1 MSSNKSS
8 KVKKMYVDSDTEEEE
23 TIYET
28 EEEDEQNDSNDT
40 DEIINE
46 FIRGKVKNH
55 GNKKIDKK
63 IDKKTDKKSKHEN
76 NKKAN
81 INKNSKNNKVSEKSN
96 STSESSSKERSYHLR
111 SRKVKKA
118 ESPKSKSKDMK
129 KKSKKIE
136 SETEEDDDESEIDL
150 DSDLDEEFD
159 SDEEDEDD
167 DENESEEDEEIDSDD
182 EEDDEELDSEE
193 SEDEELDSD
202 ESDDEEEEIVVKG
215 KKYISKPTKQNKKEE
230 AKSKETEKDKK
241 KTKEIEK
248 SKSKSKET
256 EKAKSKSK
264 ETEKAK
270 SKEKS
275 KEKETKAKGKD
286 KGKESYIVMNMNDL
300 IDSIYDDE
308 DEDYEDEFAEDYETD
323 SAEEVDSEDEKTF
336 MKEKFA
342 SEPNPK
348 KSETSKKTDKKPDPK
363 AEKQKEDDLH
373 KKATEKM
380 DKKYETL
387 DDMRQFLTQRLEKDP
402 KNKILKHA
410 LQDIKENI
418 HKLVKQARSKN
429 ARKFHEMVSEKTN
442 GTNKMNDME
451 YFKKKL
457 SNKEQ
462 IRAMEDLKE
471 INEHIYLDKPY
482 RMAILEMDIPYKYKA
497 IALSRLDTM
506 KQMEQ
511 SMETGGYTKMK
522 EWIDT
527 FMRIPFA
534 KYRNLPVQIS
544 DGPQRCF
551 EFMNNAKQILDD
563 CTYGLNDA
571 KMQIMQVLGNWI
583 SNPTSMGTA
592 IAIRGPPGTGKCMV
606 RDTPIL
612 MYDGSIK
619 MVQDVVVGDLLM
631 GDDSKPRKVSSLG
644 RGQDDLYD
652 VVPVKGESYG
662 VNSEH
667 ILCLKPSGMHR
678 LKTLKK
684 TRESGDEDVV
694 EIGDE
699 DVVEIGHEDV
709 AEGGDE
715 DVAAYKVEYFDTQT
729 FHIKSKR
736 FQDKKLAMEFLDEKA
751 KEHQIAEIPVK
762 TLLGLSKYIQE
773 HLKGYSVGAEFASKP
788 VPFDPY
794 ILGVWLGD
802 GESACSRIT
811 NQDAKILHYL
821 REKLSEYHLSLNYV
835 SDYQYSI
842 SYDLHRQK
850 KDTRN
855 NKNVFLQVLKD
866 YNMIN
871 NKHIPDLYKINDRNV
886 QLQMLAGI
894 IDTDGYYSVK
904 SKYYEITQKNKR
916 LSDDILFISRS
927 LGFTAYQKEYK
938 KSCMYK
944 GEKREGTYFT
954 VTISG
959 SNIHEIPVKIERK
972 KVTEGRLQ
980 KKDSTVTGIKIVPR
994 GYGDYYGFELDGNHR
1009 YLLGSFTVTHNTTI
1023 VRDGISKIL
1032 GREFAFITL
1041 GGATDSAFFDGF
1053 SYTYEGSK
1061 WGKIVQILLDSK
1073 SMNPVIYFDELDKIS
1088 TTDRGQEITGLL
1100 THLTDTSQNNQF
1112 HDKYFSEIDFDLS
1125 RCLFIFSYNDEALVN
1140 PILKDRMYIVETK
1153 GYSAKEKVII
1163 AQKHLLPKIRQQVFF
1178 REDEV
1183 IVPNETIQYL
1193 VEKEELTAKEEGVRN
1208 LKRCLEIV
1216 FKKLNLLRLMGS
1228 GNSGTETK
1236 SETMQIFGEEFK
1248 FKVEFPFTVKK
1259 EHIDALI
1266 KKRDVGATAWKDM
1279 FI

>member
-1 MSSNKSS
+1 MSSNKTS

-55 GNKKIDKK
+55 GNKKIDK
-63 IDKKTDKKSKHEN
+63 IDKKTEKKTDKTSKHDN

-81 INKNSKNNKVSEKSN
+81 SNINKNKNKNNKNKVSEKSN

-136 SETEEDDDESEIDL
+136 SETEEDDESEEEL
-150 DSDLDEEFD
+150 DSDEDEDEEFD
-159 SDEEDEDD
+159 SDED
-167 DENESEEDEEIDSDD
+167 EEDEEIDSE
-182 EEDDEELDSEE
+182 EEDDEELDEDDDE
-193 SEDEELDSD
+193 SDDEDEEEEN

-230 AKSKETEKDKK
+230 TKSKDTKKDKK
-241 KTKEIEK
+241 KSKEKETEK

-275 KEKETKAKGKD
+275 KEKETKSKGKD

-342 SEPNPK
+342 AEPNPK
-348 KSETSKKTDKKPDPK
+348 KSETMKKTDKKPDPK

-684 TRESGDEDVV
+684 KGGDVMESGHEDIAEDVV

-699 DVVEIGHEDV
+699 DV

-715 DVAAYKVEYFDTQT
+715 DIAAYKVEYFDTQT

-794 ILGVWLGD
+794 ILGLWLQNDSNLTEEENAAIGQIF
-802 GESACSRIT
+802 S
-811 NQDAKILHYL
+811 NQY
-821 REKLSEYHLSLNYV
+821 
-835 SDYQYSI
+835 
-842 SYDLHRQK
+842 
-850 KDTRN
+850 
-855 NKNVFLQVLKD
+855 
-866 YNMIN
+866 
-871 NKHIPDLYKINDRNV
+871 IPDLYKINDRKV
-886 QLQMLAGI
+886 QLQILAGM
-894 IDTDGYYSVK
+894 IDADGEYSVEEEA
-904 SKYYEITQKNKR
+904 YVIAIKNKKI
-916 LSDDILFISRS
+916 SEDVLFVARS
-927 LGFTAYQKEYK
+927 LGFAAYQKETQNAGVY
-938 KSCMYK
+938 
-944 GEKREGTYFT
+944 T

-959 SNIHEIPVKIERK
+959 SNIHEILLDIERK

-1193 VEKEELTAKEEGVRN
+1193 VEKEDLTAKEEGVRN

-1228 GNSGTETK
+1228 GNGETETK

>member
-1 MSSNKSS
+1 MKKTFRQKISLPNTIYQFLIIIIKYRQFIVNMSSNKSS
-8 KVKKMYVDSDTEEEE
+8 KVKKMYVDSDSEEEE

-28 EEEDEQNDSNDT
+28 EEDEQNDSNDT

-63 IDKKTDKKSKHEN
+63 PDKKGKHDN
-76 NKKAN
+76 KKKAN
-81 INKNSKNNKVSEKSN
+81 KNNKISEKST
-96 STSESSSKERSYHLR
+96 STSESSSKDRSYHLR
-111 SRKVKKA
+111 NRKVKKA

-136 SETEEDDDESEIDL
+136 SETEED
-150 DSDLDEEFD
+150 EFD
-159 SDEEDEDD
+159 SEEDELESDEEMDEDEDEDEDEEMDSEDDEDEDEMDSEDDEDEDD
-167 DENESEEDEEIDSDD
+167 DEEM
-182 EEDDEELDSEE
+182 DSEE
-193 SEDEELDSD
+193 MDSEDDD
-202 ESDDEEEEIVVKG
+202 ESEEEIVVKG
-215 KKYISKPTKQNKKEE
+215 KKYISKPTKNNKKE
-230 AKSKETEKDKK
+230 D
-241 KTKEIEK
+241 TKAK

-256 EKAKSKSK
+256 EKDKAKGKSKSKDNKKEKAKAKSK
-264 ETEKAK
+264 ETEKEK
-270 SKEKS
+270 TKS
-275 KEKETKAKGKD
+275 KEKETKSKSKD
-286 KGKESYIVMNMNDL
+286 KSKESYIVMNMNDL

-342 SEPNPK
+342 TEPNTK
-348 KSETSKKTDKKPDPK
+348 KSETSKKADKKSDPK
-363 AEKQKEDDLH
+363 AEKQKEEELH

-462 IRAMEDLKE
+462 LRAMEDLKE

-527 FMRIPFA
+527 FMRIPFS
-534 KYRNLPVQIS
+534 KYRNLPVQIT

-551 EFMNNAKQILDD
+551 EFMNNAKKILDE

-631 GDDSKPRKVSSLG
+631 GDDSKPRHVTSLG

-684 TRESGDEDVV
+684 RGSGHEDIAEDVV
-694 EIGDE
+694 
-699 DVVEIGHEDV
+699 
-709 AEGGDE
+709 EGGDE
-715 DVAAYKVEYFDTQT
+715 DIVEDVAESAVEDIAAYKVEYFDTQT

-736 FQDKKLAMEFLDEKA
+736 FQDKKLAMEFLDAKS

-794 ILGVWLGD
+794 ILGLWLQNDSNLTEEENAAIGQAI
-802 GESACSRIT
+802 GQSFS
-811 NQDAKILHYL
+811 NQ
-821 REKLSEYHLSLNYV
+821 R
-835 SDYQYSI
+835 
-842 SYDLHRQK
+842 
-850 KDTRN
+850 
-855 NKNVFLQVLKD
+855 
-866 YNMIN
+866 
-871 NKHIPDLYKINDRNV
+871 IPDLYKINDHNV
-886 QLQMLAGI
+886 QLQVLAGM
-894 IDTDGYYSVK
+894 IDADGEYSVEEEAYVIVTK
-904 SKYYEITQKNKR
+904 LGE
-916 LSDDILFISRS
+916 DVLFVARS
-927 LGFTAYQKEYK
+927 LGFAAYQKETQNRGVY
-938 KSCMYK
+938 
-944 GEKREGTYFT
+944 T

-959 SNIHEIPVKIERK
+959 SNIHEIPVEIERK
-972 KVTEGRLQ
+972 KVKVTEGRLQ

-1041 GGATDSAFFDGF
+1041 GGATDSSFFDGF

-1125 RCLFIFSYNDEALVN
+1125 RCLFIFSYNEEALVN

-1228 GNSGTETK
+1228 GNSEPETKSETK

-1266 KKRDVGATAWKDM
+1266 KKREVGPSAWKDM

>member
-1 MSSNKSS
+1 MKKTFRQKISLPNTIYQFLIIIIHYRPSFVNMSSNKSS

-63 IDKKTDKKSKHEN
+63 IDKKTDKKTDKNGKHDK
-76 NKKAN
+76 KKA
-81 INKNSKNNKVSEKSN
+81 KNNKNNKISEKST
-96 STSESSSKERSYHLR
+96 STSESSSKDRSYHLR
-111 SRKVKKA
+111 NRKVKKA

-136 SETEEDDDESEIDL
+136 SETEEDE
-150 DSDLDEEFD
+150 
-159 SDEEDEDD
+159 SDEEDELESDEEMDEDD
-167 DENESEEDEEIDSDD
+167 DEEMDEDEEDDEEMDEDDEDEIDSDDEDEEMDDDDEEMDSDEDEEIDSN
-182 EEDDEELDSEE
+182 
-193 SEDEELDSD
+193 EDES
-202 ESDDEEEEIVVKG
+202 EEEIVVKG
-215 KKYISKPTKQNKKEE
+215 KKYISKPTKNNKKEDAKAKAKDTKSKSKTKE
-230 AKSKETEKDKK
+230 TEKEKAKGKSKETEKEKAK
-241 KTKEIEK
+241 GKSKENEKAKETK
-248 SKSKSKET
+248 SKSKDKGKDKD
-256 EKAKSKSK
+256 KAKS
-264 ETEKAK
+264 
-270 SKEKS
+270 
-275 KEKETKAKGKD
+275 KD

-342 SEPNPK
+342 SEPNTK
-348 KSETSKKTDKKPDPK
+348 KSETSKKTDKKADPK

-534 KYRNLPVQIS
+534 KYRNLPVQIM

-551 EFMNNAKQILDD
+551 EFMNNAKKILDE

-631 GDDSKPRKVSSLG
+631 GDDSKPRHVTSLG

-684 TRESGDEDVV
+684 RGSGHEDIVEDVV
-694 EIGDE
+694 EGGNEDIVE
-699 DVVEIGHEDV
+699 DVVEIGHEDIV
-709 AEGGDE
+709 EE
-715 DVAAYKVEYFDTQT
+715 DTEDIAAYKVEYFDTQT

-736 FQDKKLAMEFLDEKA
+736 FQDKKLAIEFLDAKA

-866 YNMIN
+866 CNMIN

-904 SKYYEITQKNKR
+904 SKYYEITQKNKK

-954 VTISG
+954 VIISG
-959 SNIHEIPVKIERK
+959 SNIYEIPVKIERK

-994 GYGDYYGFELDGNHR
+994 GYGDY
-1009 YLLGSFTVTHNTTI
+1009 
-1023 VRDGISKIL
+1023 
-1032 GREFAFITL
+1032 
-1041 GGATDSAFFDGF
+1041 
-1053 SYTYEGSK
+1053 
-1061 WGKIVQILLDSK
+1061 
-1073 SMNPVIYFDELDKIS
+1073 
-1088 TTDRGQEITGLL
+1088 
-1100 THLTDTSQNNQF
+1100 
-1112 HDKYFSEIDFDLS
+1112 
-1125 RCLFIFSYNDEALVN
+1125 
-1140 PILKDRMYIVETK
+1140 
-1153 GYSAKEKVII
+1153 
-1163 AQKHLLPKIRQQVFF
+1163 
-1178 REDEV
+1178 
-1183 IVPNETIQYL
+1183 
-1193 VEKEELTAKEEGVRN
+1193 
-1208 LKRCLEIV
+1208 
-1216 FKKLNLLRLMGS
+1216 
-1228 GNSGTETK
+1228 
-1236 SETMQIFGEEFK
+1236 
-1248 FKVEFPFTVKK
+1248 
-1259 EHIDALI
+1259 
-1266 KKRDVGATAWKDM
+1266 
-1279 FI
+1279 

>member
-1 MSSNKSS
+1 
-8 KVKKMYVDSDTEEEE
+8 
-23 TIYET
+23 
-28 EEEDEQNDSNDT
+28 
-40 DEIINE
+40 
-46 FIRGKVKNH
+46 
-55 GNKKIDKK
+55 
-63 IDKKTDKKSKHEN
+63 
-76 NKKAN
+76 
-81 INKNSKNNKVSEKSN
+81 
-96 STSESSSKERSYHLR
+96 
-111 SRKVKKA
+111 
-118 ESPKSKSKDMK
+118 
-129 KKSKKIE
+129 
-136 SETEEDDDESEIDL
+136 
-150 DSDLDEEFD
+150 
-159 SDEEDEDD
+159 
-167 DENESEEDEEIDSDD
+167 
-182 EEDDEELDSEE
+182 
-193 SEDEELDSD
+193 
-202 ESDDEEEEIVVKG
+202 
-215 KKYISKPTKQNKKEE
+215 
-230 AKSKETEKDKK
+230 
-241 KTKEIEK
+241 
-248 SKSKSKET
+248 
-256 EKAKSKSK
+256 
-264 ETEKAK
+264 
-270 SKEKS
+270 
-275 KEKETKAKGKD
+275 
-286 KGKESYIVMNMNDL
+286 
-300 IDSIYDDE
+300 
-308 DEDYEDEFAEDYETD
+308 
-323 SAEEVDSEDEKTF
+323 
-336 MKEKFA
+336 
-342 SEPNPK
+342 
-348 KSETSKKTDKKPDPK
+348 
-363 AEKQKEDDLH
+363 
-373 KKATEKM
+373 
-380 DKKYETL
+380 
-387 DDMRQFLTQRLEKDP
+387 
-402 KNKILKHA
+402 
-410 LQDIKENI
+410 
-418 HKLVKQARSKN
+418 
-429 ARKFHEMVSEKTN
+429 
-442 GTNKMNDME
+442 
-451 YFKKKL
+451 
-457 SNKEQ
+457 
-462 IRAMEDLKE
+462 
-471 INEHIYLDKPY
+471 
-482 RMAILEMDIPYKYKA
+482 
-497 IALSRLDTM
+497 M

-551 EFMNNAKQILDD
+551 EFMNNAKKILDE

-612 MYDGSIK
+612 MYNGSIK

-684 TRESGDEDVV
+684 TREGGHEDIV
-694 EIGDE
+694 EIGD
-699 DVVEIGHEDV
+699 EDV

-715 DVAAYKVEYFDTQT
+715 DIAAYKVEYFDTQT

-794 ILGVWLGD
+794 SLGLWLQNDSNLTEEENAAIG
-802 GESACSRIT
+802 RFFY
-811 NQDAKILHYL
+811 NQY
-821 REKLSEYHLSLNYV
+821 
-835 SDYQYSI
+835 
-842 SYDLHRQK
+842 
-850 KDTRN
+850 
-855 NKNVFLQVLKD
+855 
-866 YNMIN
+866 
-871 NKHIPDLYKINDRNV
+871 IPDLYKINDRKV
-886 QLQMLAGI
+886 QLQILAGM
-894 IDTDGYYSVK
+894 IDADGEYSVEEEA
-904 SKYYEITQKNKR
+904 YVITIKNKKI
-916 LSDDILFISRS
+916 SDDVLFVARS
-927 LGFTAYQKEYK
+927 LGFAAYQKETQNAGVY
-938 KSCMYK
+938 
-944 GEKREGTYFT
+944 T

-959 SNIHEIPVKIERK
+959 SNIHEILLDIERK

-1193 VEKEELTAKEEGVRN
+1193 VEKEDLTAKEEGVRN

-1216 FKKLNLLRLMGS
+1216 FKKLNLLRLLGS
-1228 GNSGTETK
+1228 GSENTVETQTETQ